1 MLSFYDAC
9 KIAVNYFFEKYG
21 ETELAKALETKDAW
35 IFYSGKENQDKI
47 GHMGILVFKEDGE
60 IEDFILPSKTNFKL
74 LKEAIPIEMNRE

>member
-21 ETELAKALETKDAW
+21 ETELA
-35 IFYSGKENQDKI
+35 NQDKI